1 MQDLLGSSVFF
12 WDVLYG
18 TAEQFLVAAYSCLLV
33 FVLGF
38 FVWCGLVWVFLFD
51 FFVWD
56 VLV

>member
-18 TAEQFLVAAYSCLLV
+18 TAGQFLVTAYSCLLL

-38 FVWCGLVWVFLFD
+38 FVWWGLVWVFLFD
-51 FFVWD
+51 FFVWFFF
-56 VLV
+56 V